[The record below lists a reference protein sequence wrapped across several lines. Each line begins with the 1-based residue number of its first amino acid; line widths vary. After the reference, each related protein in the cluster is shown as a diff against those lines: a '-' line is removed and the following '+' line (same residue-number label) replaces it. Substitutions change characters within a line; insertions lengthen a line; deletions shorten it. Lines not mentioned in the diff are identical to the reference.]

1 MKTAPDALAERSL
14 FPDPFKEFPMSDA
27 NAPSPAAAWGQ
38 RLRPDSLAGWLVGGV
53 LVVALAVAFAVAVW
67 PASEADKAREDGE
80 RLGTAVSALYNA
92 DTPEEVDLAV
102 VDVRDA
108 AADTR
113 EHAGD
118 AVAEQVSDQADALE
132 RAADGFVG
140 ERTADDSFEQ
150 DLYHSELDVA
160 LGDLEDQ
167 AQSFRDDAP
176 EVEQAF
182 WDGYETGISGN
193 AEPTTTSSL
202 D

>member
-1 MKTAPDALAERSL
+1 M
-14 FPDPFKEFPMSDA
+14 
-27 NAPSPAAAWGQ
+27 SPAPASPSSAASWAG
-38 RLRPDSLAGWLVGGV
+38 RLRPDSLAGWLVGGAV
-53 LVVALAVAFAVAVW
+53 VVALAVALAVAVW
-67 PASEADKAREDGE
+67 PASEADKARDDGE
-80 RLGTAVSALYNA
+80 RFGSAVAALYDA
-92 DTPEEVDLAV
+92 DTPEEVDLAL

-118 AVAEQVSDQADALE
+118 AVGDQVSDQADALE

-140 ERTADDSFEQ
+140 ERTADDAFEQ

-160 LGDLEDQ
+160 VGDLTDQ
-167 AQSFRDDAP
+167 AQSFRDNAP

-182 WDGYETGISGN
+182 WDGYETGINGN

>member
-1 MKTAPDALAERSL
+1 
-14 FPDPFKEFPMSDA
+14 MSA
-27 NAPSPAAAWGQ
+27 AHPSPSSAA

-53 LVVALAVAFAVAVW
+53 IVVALAVAFAVAVW
-67 PASEADKAREDGE
+67 PASEADKARDDGE
-80 RLGTAVSALYNA
+80 RLGTAVAALHDA
-92 DTPEEVDLAV
+92 STSEEVDQAL

-108 AADTR
+108 ASDTR

-118 AVAEQVSDQADALE
+118 AVAQQVSDQADALE

-140 ERTADDSFEQ
+140 DRTTDDAFES

-160 LGDLEDQ
+160 VGDLADQ
-167 AQSFRDDAP
+167 VQSFRDEGAD
-176 EVEQAF
+176 VEQAF
-182 WDGYETGISGN
+182 WDGYETGVAGN